1 MNPLRQIVALAF
13 GMLIGLLLTLIV
25 LIVKL
30 VRWPFTHKGVNM
42 SAETVAGYLRNELSG
57 GIDDHF
63 RWEDLE
69 AIKIR
74 DPYLE
79 GIRKQAVAVGWPRNT
94 ADLQKLE
101 DLLQQ
106 LSMAGRTGE

>member
-1 MNPLRQIVALAF
+1 
-13 GMLIGLLLTLIV
+13 MLIGLLLTLIV